1 MPNIEGNQYSF
12 ELPGVAEEKQPFV
25 QENVEKLVNIVAAVA
40 KAKGK
45 PFLLKLV
52 RLTSTFQDD
61 VNELE
66 GQITG
71 YGDYTATRELVHAI
85 GKTLCIHSQEEGIG
99 FAILIDTTELGTLDN
114 TNGWFLTTIVHE
126 LIHVI
131 FEGEHL
137 QWRGHNEY
145 LAPSE
150 TAEQLL
156 RGWAKSI
163 LDEFDVDQYVDVIV
177 EMVAKNDKGEP
188 FSLLELEEAKG
199 MDWANG
205 TLSALQKMPSLV
217 DKNVEKYK
225 TGQMNLHEFLA
236 IVMPC
241 IKDLLILIT
250 HTASIYRESA
260 SWQGIVEQI
269 QATEAYERFLN
280 EHLESILGQL
290 NPEQIQYKS
299 ALAVVMG
306 HVEKILE
313 NCGLTLKTCPQGLYV
328 GVTWPATN
336 CD

>member
-1 MPNIEGNQYSF
+1 
-12 ELPGVAEEKQPFV
+12 
-25 QENVEKLVNIVAAVA
+25 
-40 KAKGK
+40 
-45 PFLLKLV
+45 
-52 RLTSTFQDD
+52 
-61 VNELE
+61 
-66 GQITG
+66 
-71 YGDYTATRELVHAI
+71 
-85 GKTLCIHSQEEGIG
+85 
-99 FAILIDTTELGTLDN
+99 
-114 TNGWFLTTIVHE
+114 
-126 LIHVI
+126 
-131 FEGEHL
+131 
-137 QWRGHNEY
+137 
-145 LAPSE
+145 
-150 TAEQLL
+150 
-156 RGWAKSI
+156 
-163 LDEFDVDQYVDVIV
+163 
-177 EMVAKNDKGEP
+177 MVAKNDKGEP